1 MVDILSDMDLI
12 DHIEKKPKELH
23 AADATAAIKTKIL
36 KMDQKTLV
44 KSNSGALLLPEF
56 ILKIPYLQRMH
67 GRLCSPISRI
77 QVLLLV
83 LFLDINCTHPKRVA
97 GDGLLES
104 EFLMLL
110 FCSLPPSWETF
121 IASIDFTDVDNDDEK
136 IKNKA
141 VASILVHL
149 QVKGT

>member
-1 MVDILSDMDLI
+1 MSTVRDTIASSGFQVPSLTRKDNYKTWKINMVDILSDMDLL

-67 GRLCSPISRI
+67 GR
-77 QVLLLV
+77 
-83 LFLDINCTHPKRVA
+83 
-97 GDGLLES
+97 
-104 EFLMLL
+104 
-110 FCSLPPSWETF
+110 
-121 IASIDFTDVDNDDEK
+121 
-136 IKNKA
+136 
-141 VASILVHL
+141 
-149 QVKGT
+149 